1 MIMLTV
7 VIPTGEH
14 SEFAE
19 KICRRELKGMDH
31 EVIQADNWDEGLG
44 RAKGEFISF
53 LEPQSR
59 VSKNYFKK
67 NLRVFTSQP
76 LFRKLVMVASS
87 VDVPESAHNIYG
99 YLLSLEG
106 TQSNI
111 LPSRIKSSTEP
122 YGIQVGYIPGAILRR
137 NMIPQGLFFDDPV
150 ASSVKISLE
159 LWQRGWRL
167 LLNPNTIYSSST
179 MTRLDLPRQ
188 IEGLPETVKDLAL
201 QFKRE
206 MIG

>member
-7 VIPTGEH
+7 VIPTGEYAA
-14 SEFAE
+14 FAE

-31 EVIQADNWDEGLG
+31 EIIQADNWDEGLG

-87 VDVPESAHNIYG
+87 VDVPESAHKIYG

-106 TQSNI
+106 TYPNI
-111 LPSRIKSSTEP
+111 LPSRIQSSSEP
-122 YGIQVGYIPGAILRR
+122 YGIQVGYVPGAILRR
-137 NMIPQGLFFDDPV
+137 NMIPHGLFFDDPV
-150 ASSVKISLE
+150 ASSVKISLS
-159 LWQRGWRL
+159 LWEKGWRL
-167 LLNPNTIYSSST
+167 LLNPNTVYSPAGT
-179 MTRLDLPRQ
+179 RRLDLPIQ
-188 IEGLPETVKDLAL
+188 VEGLPETTKDLAL